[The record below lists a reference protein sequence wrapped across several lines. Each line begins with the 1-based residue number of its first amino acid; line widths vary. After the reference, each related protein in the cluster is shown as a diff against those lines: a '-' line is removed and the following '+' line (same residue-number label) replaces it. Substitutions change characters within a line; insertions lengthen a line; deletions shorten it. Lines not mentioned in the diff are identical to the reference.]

1 MTLVELKEK
10 CEEQGFE
17 YAYGTFKETPTPP
30 YIVTTTADSQV
41 FHADNVVYYLKSSIE
56 LTYTYKDKNNTEIQ
70 KIENNILGD
79 IAWEKSEESYLPS
92 EEVWQVTYFFE
103 IGG

>member
-1 MTLVELKEK
+1 MTLEDLKNR
-10 CEEQGFE
+10 CEAQGFT
-17 YAYGTFKETPTPP
+17 YAYGVLKKPPTPP

-41 FHADNVVYYLKSSIE
+41 FHADNIVF
-56 LTYTYKDKNNTEIQ
+56 YKKNTINLNYIYKNKNQAEID
-70 KIENNILGD
+70 KIENTILAD
-79 IAWEKSEESYLPS
+79 ITWQKSDESYLPS

>member
-1 MTLVELKEK
+1 MTLEDLKNR
-10 CEEQGFE
+10 CEAQGFT
-17 YAYGTFKETPTPP
+17 YAYGVLKKPPTPP

-41 FHADNVVYYLKSSIE
+41 FHADNIVF
-56 LTYTYKDKNNTEIQ
+56 YKKNTINLNYIYKNKNQAEIN
-70 KIENNILGD
+70 KIENTILAD
-79 IAWEKSEESYLPS
+79 ITWQKSDESYLPS